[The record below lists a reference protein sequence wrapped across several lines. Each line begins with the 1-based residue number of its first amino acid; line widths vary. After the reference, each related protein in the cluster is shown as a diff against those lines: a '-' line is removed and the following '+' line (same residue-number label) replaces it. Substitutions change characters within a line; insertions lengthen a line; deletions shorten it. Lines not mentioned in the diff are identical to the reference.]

1 MKTLL
6 NASMPL
12 ALFLALFHLSE
23 GRVLAQSNISAFAG
37 SVEPFNG
44 AFAARVSFVAPQS
57 VISDGSGGFYLVTS
71 SPQHSVYHVAFVN
84 TLVTLIAGNGSP
96 GYSGD
101 GSPAISAQLNYPGGI
116 ALDSSRNLYIADTS
130 NSRIRKVTPQGVIST
145 VAGTGEAGFSGDG
158 GPATSARINYPR
170 DIAVDSSGNLFI
182 ADSINY
188 RIRKVTPEGVIST
201 VSGTGTS
208 GFSGDGGPALSASI
222 GYISAVAVDG
232 VGNLWISDN
241 SNYRIRKITS
251 TGIISTV
258 AGNGVFGLSG
268 DGGPATSARL
278 AAPRGIVLDGSGNL
292 LIADTGNSRIRRVNT
307 EGIIS
312 TVFVTTVYGPAAV
325 AVEGGSGNLLV
336 ADTGSNRIFRV
347 SPSGTI
353 ISQAAGSGTFG
364 FSGDGGQATSALLRS
379 PSGLVKDAAGNLLV
393 ADSSNNRIR
402 KVSPAGVIST
412 FAGTGMAG
420 FGGDGGPAT
429 SAQLNSPGDVAVGP
443 DGSVYITDCSNRIRR
458 VSPEGVITTFA
469 SSSLWN
475 FCTYDYY
482 DYYSYEPIA
491 RGGLVLDS
499 HGNLFVASFINA
511 RIYKITPQ
519 GVISVVAGSTYG
531 FSGDGGPATSARI
544 SEPWGMAMDSSD
556 NLYIADAF
564 NNRIRKVS
572 PDGIITTV
580 AGNGLDGF
588 DGDGGPATSARL
600 EFPMSVAVD
609 TAGNLFI
616 AGAYRVRKMA
626 SDGIITSVA
635 GNGTFGSSGDGGAP
649 TSARL
654 GYPLSIDVD
663 SEGNLFISDSSN
675 HRIRT
680 VVFALTVPTLT
691 SISPTFSGQGAT
703 VNVSLEGSSLFRPLA
718 IDAGSSITVS
728 NIRVLS
734 EVQATATFTIASD
747 APLGARNVNITTNL
761 GTSGNVSFTVM
772 LPFPDVSITSSHTG
786 NMGVGFNETFV
797 IGIANV
803 GSAATTSAM
812 TVTDTLPVGLTYVS
826 ASGIGWSCTASEQ
839 VVTCINPNPLVA
851 GASTSLSLTVTVGG
865 NAGSSVIHAPRVNV
879 AGDPVSS
886 NNTASDPT
894 VVVFPPVIN
903 LSFTPANLLAAGQ
916 ARLNASVN
924 QSFPHVVTG
933 TLKLT
938 FSPNV
943 VAAGDDAA
951 IQFATGG
958 REVAFTIPANSF
970 VVQFP
975 NTGGFINFQTGTV
988 AGTLSFS
995 ATLQAGTVQNTFS
1008 TSRVLPRQAPAILS
1022 VQREGASRTAFAVA
1036 IRLFSNP
1043 REVTQLILRFD
1054 TSAGSKAGCGT
1065 VAGCSA
1071 SGNTLTLDVRSL
1083 FDAWFTANP
1092 AGGSATTLRVP
1103 LSAEGTV
1110 QGSVTVSLRNA
1121 VGTSNTGSFLLP

>member
-1 MKTLL
+1 MKTFL
-6 NASMPL
+6 NTSMPL
-12 ALFLALFHLSE
+12 ALFLAFLHLSE
-23 GRVLAQSNISAFAG
+23 GRVLAQSNITAFAG

-57 VISDGSGGFYLVTS
+57 VLSDGSGGFYLVTS

-84 TLVTLIAGNGSP
+84 TLVTLIAGNGSQ

-101 GSPAISAQLNYPGGI
+101 GGPAISAQLNIPGGI
-116 ALDSSRNLYIADTS
+116 ALDSSGNLYIADS
-130 NSRIRKVTPQGVIST
+130 GNHRVRKVTPQGVIST
-145 VAGTGEAGFSGDG
+145 VAGTGQGGFSGDG
-158 GPATSARINYPR
+158 GAATSARINYPR
-170 DIAVDSSGNLFI
+170 DLAVDGSGNLYI
-182 ADSINY
+182 ADALNY
-188 RIRKVTPEGVIST
+188 RIRKVTSEGVIST
-201 VSGTGTS
+201 FAGIGTY

-222 GYISAVAVDG
+222 GFISGLTVDG
-232 VGNLWISDN
+232 AGNLWMSDTN
-241 SNYRIRKITS
+241 NHRIRKITS
-251 TGIISTV
+251 AGIISTV

-278 AAPRGIVLDGSGNL
+278 AGPQGLALDGSGNL
-292 LIADTGNSRIRRVNT
+292 LIADSGNRRIRRVNV
-307 EGIIS
+307 EGTIS
-312 TVFVTTVYGPAAV
+312 TVFVTATSGPSDV

-336 ADTGSNRIFRV
+336 IDSNRIFRV

-353 ISQAAGSGTFG
+353 ISQAAGNGTFG
-364 FSGDGGQATSALLRS
+364 FSGDGGQATSALLRT
-379 PSGLVKDAAGNLLV
+379 PAGLAKDAAGNLLI

-420 FGGDGGPAT
+420 FAGDGGPAT
-429 SAQLNSPGDVAVGP
+429 SAQLNTPGDVAVGP

-499 HGNLFVASFINA
+499 HGNLFVASFNA

-531 FSGDGGPATSARI
+531 YSGDGGPATSARI

-609 TAGNLFI
+609 TAGSLFI
-616 AGAYRVRKMA
+616 ASAYRVRKMA

-635 GNGTFGSSGDGGAP
+635 GNGTLGSSGDGGAP

-675 HRIRT
+675 HRIRK
-680 VVFALTVPTLT
+680 VVFALTIPTLT

-747 APLGARNVNITTNL
+747 APLGTRNVNVTTNL
-761 GTSGNVSFTVM
+761 GTSGNVSFNVM

-803 GSAATTSAM
+803 GTAATASAM
-812 TVTDTLPVGLTYVS
+812 TVTDTLPVGLTFVS
-826 ASGIGWSCTASEQ
+826 ATGIGWSCTASEQ

-886 NNTASDPT
+886 NDTASDPT

-903 LSFTPANLLAAGQ
+903 LSFTPANLLAASQ

-924 QSFPHVVTG
+924 QSFPHDVTG
-933 TLKLT
+933 TMKLT

-970 VVQFP
+970 AVQFP
-975 NTGGFINFQTGTV
+975 STTGFINFQTGTV

-995 ATLQAGTVQNTFS
+995 ANVQTGTVQSTFS

-1022 VQREGASRTAFAVA
+1022 VQREGASRGAFAVA

-1054 TSAGSKAGCGT
+1054 TSAGTKAGCGT

-1092 AGGSATTLRVP
+1092 ASGSATTLRVP

>member
-6 NASMPL
+6 NASIQL
-12 ALFLALFHLSE
+12 ALLLAFLHLSE
-23 GRVLAQSNISAFAG
+23 GRVLAQSKITAFAG

-44 AFAARVSFVAPQS
+44 AFSARVSFVAPQS
-57 VISDGSGGFYLVTS
+57 VLSDGSGGFYLVTS

-84 TLVTLIAGNGSP
+84 TLVTLIAGNGSQ

-101 GSPAISAQLNYPGGI
+101 GGPAISAQLSNPGGI
-116 ALDSSRNLYIADTS
+116 ALDSSGNLYIADS
-130 NSRIRKVTPQGVIST
+130 GNYRVRKVTPQGVIST
-145 VAGTGEAGFSGDG
+145 VAGTGVSGFSGDG

-170 DIAVDSSGNLFI
+170 DVAVDGSGNLYI
-182 ADSINY
+182 ADGPNY
-188 RIRKVTPEGVIST
+188 RVRKVTPEGLIST
-201 VSGTGTS
+201 IAGTGTY

-222 GYISAVAVDG
+222 GFINGLTIDG
-232 VGNLWISDN
+232 AGNLWMSDTN
-241 SNYRIRKITS
+241 NQRIRKITS
-251 TGIISTV
+251 AGIISTV

-268 DGGPATSARL
+268 DGGPATAARL
-278 AAPRGIVLDGSGNL
+278 GSPWGLALDGSGNL
-292 LIADTGNSRIRRVNT
+292 LIADSSNNRIRRVNA
-307 EGIIS
+307 EGTIS
-312 TVFVTTVYGPAAV
+312 TVFVTATYGPSDV
-325 AVEGGSGNLLV
+325 SVEGGSGNLLV
-336 ADTGSNRIFRV
+336 TETGSNKIYRV

-353 ISQAAGSGTFG
+353 ISLAAGNGTFG
-364 FSGDGGQATSALLRS
+364 FSGDGGQATSALLRT
-379 PSGLVKDAAGNLLV
+379 PAGLAKDAAGNLLI

-412 FAGTGMAG
+412 FAGNGMVG

-429 SAQLNSPGDVAVGP
+429 SAQLNTPGDVAVGP
-443 DGSVYITDCSNRIRR
+443 DGSVYITDCTSRIRR
-458 VSPEGVITTFA
+458 VSPDGVISTFA
-469 SSSLWN
+469 SSNLFT

-482 DYYSYEPIA
+482 DYYNYEPIA
-491 RGGLVLDS
+491 RGGLALDS
-499 HGNLFVASFINA
+499 QGNVFVASFNS
-511 RIYKITPQ
+511 RIYKVTPQ

-531 FSGDGGPATSARI
+531 YGGDGGPATSAQI
-544 SEPWGMAMDSSD
+544 SEPWGLAIDSSD

-580 AGNGLDGF
+580 AGNGFDGF

-600 EFPMSVAVD
+600 EFPMGVALD
-609 TAGNLFI
+609 TAGNLFV
-616 AGAYRVRKMA
+616 ASRYRVRKMA
-626 SDGIITSVA
+626 SDGIITTVA

-663 SEGNLFISDSSN
+663 SAGNLFISDSSN
-675 HRIRT
+675 HRIRQ

-703 VNVSLEGSSLFRPLA
+703 VNVSFEGSSLFRPLA

-747 APLGARNVNITTNL
+747 APLGTRNVNVTTNL
-761 GTSGNVSFTVM
+761 GTSGNVSFNVM

-786 NMGVGFNETFV
+786 NLGVGFNETFV

-812 TVTDTLPVGLTYVS
+812 TVTDTLPVGLTFVS
-826 ASGIGWSCTASEQ
+826 ATGIGWSCTAAEQ
-839 VVTCINPNPLVA
+839 VVTCINPNPLAA
-851 GASTSLSLTVTVGG
+851 GASTSVSLTVTVGG

-886 NNTASDPT
+886 NDTASDPT
-894 VVVFPPVIN
+894 IVVFPPVIN
-903 LSFTPANLLAAGQ
+903 LSFTPPNLLAGTQ
-916 ARLNASVN
+916 VRLNASVN
-924 QSFPHVVTG
+924 QSFPHDVTG

-958 REVAFTIPANSF
+958 REVAFTIRANTF
-970 VVQFP
+970 TVQFP
-975 NTGGFINFQTGTV
+975 SSTGFINFQTGTL

-995 ATLQAGTVQNTFS
+995 ATLQAGTFQNTFS
-1008 TSRVLPRQAPAILS
+1008 TSRTLPRQAPAILS
-1022 VQREGASRTAFAVA
+1022 VQREGASRTAFSVA

-1083 FDAWFTANP
+1083 FDSWFTANP
-1092 AGGSATTLRVP
+1092 TSGSATTLRVP

-1110 QGSVTVSLRNA
+1110 QGSVTISLRNG